1 MAIDISEQLESIAG
15 DDLLSEVRSSITEG
29 ASIISDAT
37 GINIDAE
44 LLTIAT
50 GRYGIDIRDAIHD
63 ALWKLAYGTPEPQS
77 GLPPVDAIVCADV
90 IQSIAATVYVESKEE
105 G

>member
-1 MAIDISEQLESIAG
+1 MIDISEELQTVQNEVGG
-15 DDLLSEVRSSITEG
+15 DRVRSAV
-29 ASIISDAT
+29 ASAMQELNVGDV
-37 GINIDAE
+37 NIDAE

-63 ALWKLAYGTPEPQS
+63 ALYKLAYGTPEPQS